1 MLRQLNLLPL
11 RSVSEP
17 SLTCPLIFS
26 KAYDSIPQ
34 NLHGTNFN
42 LSGLMC
48 CLADSKSW
56 QCFLTLKPYYSKEQA
71 VLFKAFWSLQLCVC
85 VCVSP
90 CVQGGDTHPDVQAR
104 FAAKTCPWS
113 REEGDMVFFHISSHL
128 SFLRLLHV
136 CFSPKLN
143 NKWLCPS
150 WWNVFSILL
159 FILSLHLIEHFQSP
173 LTVMAW
179 ECD

>member
-11 RSVSEP
+11 KSVSEP

-71 VLFKAFWSLQLCVC
+71 VRFIAFWSLQLCVC
-85 VCVSP
+85 VCV
-90 CVQGGDTHPDVQAR
+90 
-104 FAAKTCPWS
+104 CP
-113 REEGDMVFFHISSHL
+113 
-128 SFLRLLHV
+128 HV
-136 CFSPKLN
+136 CRVGAPTQRSKPGLQLRRAHDQGRKVTWCSFISLLISP
-143 NKWLCPS
+143 
-150 WWNVFSILL
+150 F
-159 FILSLHLIEHFQSP
+159 
-173 LTVMAW
+173 
-179 ECD
+179 